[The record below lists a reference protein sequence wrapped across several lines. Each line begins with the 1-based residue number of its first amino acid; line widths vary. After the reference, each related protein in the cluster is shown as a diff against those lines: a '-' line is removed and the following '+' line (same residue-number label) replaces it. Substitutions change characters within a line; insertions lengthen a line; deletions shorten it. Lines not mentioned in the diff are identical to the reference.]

1 MKSKV
6 ILLITAL
13 VAIGLTIALY
23 NLAVSEWTGMLQLS
37 LAVVCISELAVICT
51 MGLLP
56 AMNFK
61 NGSTG
66 ILINVYA
73 ALMIIWSLIGC
84 SFDGNTYPIGLL
96 LISVAMLAVIGFSV
110 MGSHESDRLN
120 DKVEQTLTRKTSFTS
135 AAPTTTTAAMPA
147 AENLSSM
154 WLTMQSAIDDY
165 DTKKRVRILVERIKA
180 LPANRFPN
188 STIENGMRELSAM
201 SRGLANKDAHDR
213 ILSRMNIKITE
224 LTNYI
229 KSI

>member
-23 NLAVSEWTGMLQLS
+23 NLAVSEWTDMIQLS
-37 LAVVCISELAVICT
+37 LVVVCISEFAVVCT

-56 AMNFK
+56 VLNFK

-73 ALMIIWSLIGC
+73 ALMIIWSLVGC
-84 SFDGNTYPIGLL
+84 NFEGNTYPIGLL
-96 LISVAMLAVIGFSV
+96 IISAVMLAVIGFSV

-120 DKVEQTLTRKTSFTS
+120 YEVEKTIERKRSFAT
-135 AAPTTTTAAMPA
+135 ANPTGKTIVLPEK
-147 AENLSSM
+147 ENLTAM

-165 DTKKRVRILVERIKA
+165 ETKKRVRVLVERIQA

-188 STIENGMRELSAM
+188 STIENGMREITAM
-201 SRGLANKDAHDR
+201 SRGLSNRDAHDR
-213 ILSRMNIKITE
+213 ILSRMNIKVKE
-224 LTNYI
+224 LNNYI
-229 KSI
+229 KTL